1 MSISNQQPAKMTIDV
16 LAKWQEGFTERINLE
31 SRNRKQLF
39 QYGDALKHTNLHTEK
54 DKCFISTERFLNSD
68 PLLNNDYAKYVSCYI
83 KEGKK
88 LNPKFFRNNVDKL
101 NEYYSKVE
109 EGKAKGEKYNPF
121 NKLAYRNYV
130 LFIALKLK
138 GHYIDSDDSLFNVQI
153 IDNREYNPLT
163 KIPSVLRGEL
173 PFNVKEY
180 DIKRAF
186 PTFIDIELNTN
197 HRETIY
203 EKIDKKTFA
212 TLINT
217 NAENSKSDITS
228 LRKFLSA
235 VYGADTEKVMTSERF
250 ESKGKMFLDLSRH
263 EKEYVEQFVVENEIV
278 DYVRLHDGVFVLQ
291 ETICEKISFDKVEF
305 VIKECIKPAI
315 DNDSINFYKIDDQG
329 KVLTSR
335 GMYADF
341 LIQEKFKR
349 ISTPDDKILLLV
361 NTNNVIDFFNHK
373 TDTVSFLESNINE
386 MHGYSEMV
394 REIIAKESSNVILQ
408 SFPLIPF
415 SELVYYT
422 DTKTSFGLPFKNGF
436 FSFDKTST
444 FEITRSEY
452 TDVKGFFPPHKIQSR
467 DFEYTDEVGMFEQFL
482 TRAAIGREVP
492 DTADTIN
499 INKSFQAMFGYLCH
513 TYKSQTKSPCIIL
526 TDEAANDTNRNGGRG
541 KTALTKALN
550 EVQTQLFK
558 GGKEFDPN
566 YQFVFDDLEKKHK
579 SYVIDDVPAGFK
591 YDDLYTNIL
600 SAINCHR
607 KGKSAESIPFEE
619 SPKFMITTNWVLR
632 HDVRNASTNR
642 RFLEYKFTDYYNQSH
657 SPKDDFNCTFF
668 EEWDA
673 DEWNRFYSFVFKCVE
688 LFFIKGVSQIPYNKT
703 TDNFLANFSND
714 SMHDEF
720 ERIITEL
727 FTEKE
732 SFGVN
737 DFLSKYN
744 YYQNP
749 LKVEKF
755 FHLRNVKPLIE
766 VWLAHYTENSLI
778 NRFKYVKSTK
788 KWATNNTP
796 DF

>member
-1 MSISNQQPAKMTIDV
+1 MSNSKQQPAKMTIDV
-16 LAKWQEGFTERINLE
+16 LAKWQEDFTARINLE

-39 QYGDALKHTNLHTEK
+39 QYGDALKHKNLHTER
-54 DKCFISTERFLNSD
+54 DKCFISTEHFLNSD

-83 KEGKK
+83 KEGTK
-88 LNPKFFRNNVDKL
+88 LNPKFFRNNVSKL
-101 NEYYSKVE
+101 NEYYSKVDVA
-109 EGKAKGEKYNPF
+109 KARGEKYDLF

-130 LFIALKLK
+130 LYIVLKLK
-138 GHYIDSDDSLFNVQI
+138 GYYIDSDDIFFNVQS

-173 PFNVKEY
+173 PFDVKEY
-180 DIKRAF
+180 DIKAAF

-203 EKIDKKTFA
+203 DKIDKKTFA

-217 NAENSKSDITS
+217 NAYNPNSSIASLIKS
-228 LRKFLSA
+228 LKV
-235 VYGADTEKVMTSERF
+235 VYGADAEKVMTSERF

-263 EKEYVEQFVVENEIV
+263 EKEYIEQFVVENEIV
-278 DYVRLHDGVFVLQ
+278 NYARLHDGVFVLH

-315 DNDSINFYKIDDQG
+315 ENDSINFYKIDDQG

-341 LIQEKFKR
+341 FIQEKIKR
-349 ISTPDDKILLLV
+349 ISTPEDKILLLLD
-361 NTNNVIDFFNHK
+361 TNNVIDFFNHK
-373 TDTVSFLESNINE
+373 TNIVSFLESNINE

-394 REIIAKESSNVILQ
+394 REIIAKESSNIILQ
-408 SFPLIPF
+408 SFNLIHF

-452 TDVKGFFPPHKIQSR
+452 TDVKGFFAPHKIQSR

-482 TRAAIGREVP
+482 TRVAIKREVP

-499 INKSFQAMFGYLCH
+499 INKSFKAMFGYLCH
-513 TYKSQTKSPCIIL
+513 TYKNQTNSPCIIL
-526 TDEAANDTNRNGGRG
+526 TDEGANDTNRNGGRG
-541 KTALTKALN
+541 KTALTKALS

-600 SAINCHR
+600 SGINCHR

-619 SPKFMITTNWVLR
+619 SPKFGITSNWVVR
-632 HDVRNASTNR
+632 HDLQNTSTNR

-673 DEWNRFYSFVFKCVE
+673 EEWNRFYSFVFRCVK
-688 LFFIKGVSQIPYNKT
+688 LFLEEGVSQIPYNKT
-703 TDNFLANFSND
+703 TDNFLANFNND
-714 SMHDEF
+714 AMHDEF
-720 ERIITEL
+720 ERIIKKL

-732 SFGVN
+732 SFGVT
-737 DFLSKYN
+737 DFLCIYN
-744 YYQNP
+744 EHTNP
-749 LKVEKF
+749 LRLEKF
-755 FHLRNVKPLIE
+755 FHARNTKYLIE
-766 VWLAHYTENSLI
+766 VWLAHYTENPLTK
-778 NRFKYVKSTK
+778 RFKYVKSTK